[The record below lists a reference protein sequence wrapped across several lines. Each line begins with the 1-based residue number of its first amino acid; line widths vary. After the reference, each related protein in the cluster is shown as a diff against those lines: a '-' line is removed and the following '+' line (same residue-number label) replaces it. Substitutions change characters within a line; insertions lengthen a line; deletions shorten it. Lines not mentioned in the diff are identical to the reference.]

1 MDMPPMM
8 PLPPSDPKFYT
19 SEFEHRK
26 GKKHLGTI
34 VSDGVLSDIAVS
46 LGLLFTLLFR
56 LVTLPIR
63 LPARLWVRHR
73 AKNATR

>member
-8 PLPPSDPKFYT
+8 PPPPSDPKFYT

-26 GKKHLGTI
+26 NKAHRGTL
-34 VSDGVLSDIAVS
+34 VSDGILSDMVVS

-56 LVTLPIR
+56 LFTLPIR

-73 AKNATR
+73 AKNTTR